1 MLRRQTWNLHEAKGY
16 DELKQLDATIMAIER
31 EIKVK
36 STALETSLAATREL
50 LGIFH
55 ISDNMIER

>member
-1 MLRRQTWNLHEAKGY
+1 MRRWTWNLHEAEGG
-16 DELKQLDATIMAIER
+16 DELKPSDATITVIER